1 MRPSSCRLSEMR
13 SETSIDITLSQLLAQ
28 IQSRKWSLMG
38 DHKPYSALRDES
50 SNFDG
55 IVLRGNQIVVS
66 RCEKKSSEISA
77 RDPLESRQD

>member
-50 SNFDG
+50 SNFD
-55 IVLRGNQIVVS
+55 
-66 RCEKKSSEISA
+66 EISLVIST
-77 RDPLESRQD
+77 RCFDQYLYLVVVG